1 MKTKTIVTLKKF
13 YFKEVEIEIDNKFLV
28 DMNYQEIADYLVYEW
43 DALDDDDNEDELFD
57 KAELH
62 HCRED
67 DYGTYD
73 IYENG
78 KQVFGG
84 RL

>member
-13 YFKEVEIEIDNKFLV
+13 YFKEVELEIDNKILKG
-28 DMNYQEIADYLVYEW
+28 MTHKEIADYLIYEW
-43 DALDDDDNEDELFD
+43 DDDEDNEDELFD

-67 DYGTYD
+67 DYANYD

-78 KQVFGG
+78 KPVFGG
-84 RL
+84 CL

>member
-13 YFKEVEIEIDNKFLV
+13 YFKEVEIEIDNKMLV
-28 DMNYQEIADYLVYEW
+28 GMNHQEIADYLIYEW
-43 DALDDDDNEDELFD
+43 DAIDDDNEDELFD
-57 KAELH
+57 KAKLH
-62 HCRED
+62 HCGED
-67 DYGTYD
+67 DYANYD

-78 KQVFGG
+78 KPVLGG